1 MKSILFPNAKKLVAL
16 LVWTVFF
23 LPMSFAAYLTN
34 VPQTLVQPNGDTLHC
49 FATGD
54 EYYHRLHDA
63 NGYTIVLNPA
73 NGYYVYA
80 DKVNGEIVPTRYVA
94 GRVNPA
100 EVGLTPNISI
110 SASQWRERRQQ
121 WEDPNPPRTHTR
133 SGDRNHGHI
142 NNLVVFI
149 RFADDDP
156 FENDFNE
163 VGNMFNDSTPGHSSM
178 YNYFKAASY
187 NQLAITA
194 SFYPAPSGS
203 TILSYQDIYNRGYYQ
218 PYSSENT
225 EGYSDNE
232 RTSREFLLLKRAVE
246 YIADMV
252 PADLN
257 IDYDNDGLVD
267 NIVFVVRG
275 NVGEWND
282 LLWPHQWSI
291 YNQYVY
297 INGKRVYKFNF
308 QLADAISYFNTSVL
322 CHEMNHSLG
331 APDLYHYSDDF
342 RGLVS
347 VYTWD
352 LMHQNTN
359 PPQHMGAWMKYRYGN
374 WIESIPQITECGTY
388 SLHSL
393 GSSATN
399 NCYFIA
405 SPNDNEFFVLEYR
418 NKSDLFEGTLPGS
431 GLLVYRI
438 NTDFN
443 GNADYDGENY
453 FDEVYIYRPFGTPT
467 ENGNITQAAFSENT
481 GRTEMNENTSAYPF
495 LTDGTVVP
503 IGNFALRNI
512 SEAGGDSI
520 TFTFCASESAFS
532 KPTVTL
538 DDISNV
544 GTTTATCSGTVTA
557 DGGAEV
563 TARGFCWS
571 STDSYPTVSG
581 SHSTEGSGT
590 GSFTGDITGLDPNT
604 SYAVRAYAT
613 NSEGT
618 SYSDTWSI
626 TTYCNPVS
634 VSISGTTAVCA
645 GEYATLTASGTHSY
659 EWNTDDTAAS
669 ITVDPTLLAY
679 DKNYILQENFDN
691 GYLPAGWS
699 TEDGD
704 GDGYDWYVGSIYSY
718 PAHSGTS
725 SLISASYISGVG
737 ALSPDNWLY
746 TPAITIPA
754 DVDHPTLSWWAR
766 GTYSPYEKEH
776 YAVSISTDSQNWLTA
791 YEGESTDA
799 YVQHTVDLSDYAGR
813 TIYVAFQHYAVTDMY
828 YLFIDDIEVYHLTP
842 TNTVTYTVIGSDEY
856 GCTATA
862 SHTVTIR
869 ETPDVTIS
877 GDSILCEVSSTTLTA
892 SGANSYLWS
901 TDEETASISVTPT
914 STTTY
919 TVIGTSQDGCT
930 DTASITV
937 TISSST
943 PLVTTGNVS
952 DITTTSATCGGEVV
966 CSGAGDVTARGVC
979 WSTSPNPTVADSLT
993 IDGTGTGIFTS
1004 SLTGLSQNTTYYV
1017 RAYATNSEG
1026 TGYGDEMTFTTPC
1039 DNIHVTI
1046 SGNTEICEGE
1056 STTLIASGAN
1066 TYLWSTGETTDTI
1079 IINSQSTITQSVF
1092 ILQESFDD
1100 GVLPNGWLSIDADGD
1115 SYSWDAEYPIQ
1126 ANFITHSGT
1135 GCIGSASYIN
1145 DIGELTPDNWL
1156 ISPEL
1161 NIPANASHANLS
1173 WWAVAADVNWP
1184 NDFYAVYVSTTGN
1197 SVANF
1202 TEAPIYTGVS
1212 TSEYTQHTVD
1222 LSIYAGQ
1229 SIHIAFRHYDV
1240 TDIYWIVL
1248 DDIEVSYIPE
1258 ISNNYTVTGTDQ
1270 HGCSATTNTMLTIH
1284 AKPAI
1289 TISGGETTICGGE
1302 TITLTA
1308 SGADSYAWSNGDE
1321 TASTTV
1327 TPDASTTYSVIGT
1340 NVHECTATA
1349 SVTVSV
1355 HELPVVTTINVDN
1368 ISSTSVTC
1376 EGNVACGGTS
1386 TVTARG
1392 FCYNTWGSPSLDD
1405 NHTTDGTGTGYFTG
1419 NLSGLTPNNTYY
1431 VRAYA
1436 TNATGTTYGETQ
1448 WFHTTCAP
1456 IPLIID
1462 GNTDVCEDESITLTA
1477 SGASTYEWNTG
1488 ESTAEITVQPSLLAY
1503 EKNFLMQEYFDNG
1516 ILPNGWD
1523 ISDDDGDGYNWQ
1535 IRTDN
1540 GYSHNNSAGFIA
1552 SASWINGY
1560 GALQPDNS
1568 LFSNNI
1574 TIPANVLHPTLSWWV
1589 RGVENPYASE
1599 HYAVYISTD
1608 YQNWQNVY
1616 EGESTAEFV
1625 QHTVD
1630 LSEYAGQTINIRF
1643 RHYNTYDMEWLILD
1657 DVEVYHLTP
1666 ANSATYTVTG
1676 TDAYGCTATAS
1687 IDVTIHKPVV
1697 TISGGETIICGG
1709 ETVTLTA
1716 SGTDS
1721 YLWSNNG
1728 EETGSITVTPTAT
1741 TTYMV
1746 TGTDQYGCTATDS
1759 ITVTLSELPIV
1770 HTYNASNITTHTATG
1785 NGMITC
1791 SGTSA
1796 VTARGVCWSASPNP
1810 TIADSYTT
1818 DGSGTG
1824 SFTSSLTGLNSGF
1837 TYYVRAYATNSEG
1850 TAYGEEVTF
1859 RTPADGRIVD
1869 YGLIG
1874 FYDGTSLITE
1884 ITLDI
1889 NDDLNPTVVIV
1900 NNGPD
1905 LPAAYDTI
1913 FLDITINGIPFGS
1926 QWLLGSQMAT
1936 QNVGSALLWQSNS
1949 PLLTASY
1956 MDALGIE
1963 GTFEFCYNVRSY
1975 GAATD
1980 PVASNN
1986 TACLTVNRGSF
1997 SSRPIV
2003 DYALLGFSDGTSTID
2018 EELLLDMDDD
2028 LNLYVIIQNNG
2039 PDVPASTDTVFFD
2052 LELDGYPIGSAHAL
2066 GNILSTYTE
2075 GQTFNLGL
2083 APFFTASDM
2092 DAGGLVGTF
2101 EICWTVRIEGDA
2113 IDPVASNN
2121 TACVIINRVAPTQL
2135 PSVITNSVTDITTT
2149 SATCGGEVTDD
2160 GGATVTAR
2168 GVCWSTTPNPTVADS
2183 VTLDGTGTGTFT
2195 SSLTNLTPNTTYYVR
2210 AYATNS
2216 EGTAYGE
2223 EMTFTTP
2230 CDIVN
2235 LTLSGNDTLC
2245 AGESS
2250 VLTAAGAENYLW
2262 STDDTIAS
2270 ITVTPVAT
2278 TTYTVTGTN
2287 LYGCSATDSITVTVH
2302 TLPVVSISGDTTLCA
2317 GESSV
2322 LTAAGAETYLW
2333 NTDDTIASIT
2343 VTPAATTTY
2352 TVTGTNQYGCTATA
2366 SITVTVHELPVI
2378 TISGDTTITEGSS
2391 TTLSVTDN
2399 PQWDYLWSTG
2409 DATASITVSPAET
2422 TSYSVTVTDGPCV
2435 SEASITVTV
2444 VTGVNEWNTT
2454 NLHIYPN
2461 PTAGIVNI
2469 SLSSETCNLNPEI
2482 QMFDIYGRRLQMM
2495 PVTDEMTQIDLS
2507 RYPTGV
2513 YMLKVVKD
2521 GKVTAIGKVVKE

>member
-1 MKSILFPNAKKLVAL
+1 MKSILFSNAKKLVTL

-110 SASQWRERRQQ
+110 SAAQWRERRQQ

-246 YIADMV
+246 NIADMV
-252 PADLN
+252 PDDLN

-438 NTDFN
+438 NTNFS

-481 GRTEMNENTSAYPF
+481 GRTEMNENTSTYPF

-590 GSFTGDITGLDPNT
+590 GSFTGNITGLAPNT

-634 VSISGTTAVCA
+634 VSINGTSAVCA

-659 EWNTDDTAAS
+659 EWNTGDTTAS
-669 ITVDPTLLAY
+669 IITDPTLLAY

-691 GYLPAGWS
+691 GVLPTGWS

-704 GDGYDWYVGSIYSY
+704 GDGYNWYVGSIYSY

-892 SGANSYLWS
+892 SGAESYLWS

-1026 TGYGDEMTFTTPC
+1026 TGYGDEMTFTTDIPTLLTEPTSIDFGTIMIGQQEIRTTEVIGSFLD
-1039 DNIHVTI
+1039 DNITATVTGGPFTI
-1046 SGNTEICEGE
+1046 STDNSIFETSVQMPSNGGTLYIKYTPTAVETNTGVI
-1056 STTLIASGAN
+1056 TL
-1066 TYLWSTGETTDTI
+1066 TC
-1079 IINSQSTITQSVF
+1079 
-1092 ILQESFDD
+1092 
-1100 GVLPNGWLSIDADGD
+1100 GD
-1115 SYSWDAEYPIQ
+1115 SVATVSLIGDGYGCVTVTEFPYETNFTDDDKNDCWTIEDANEDNTTFAFSNANAYAYYSYNSNNAAD
-1126 ANFITHSGT
+1126 
-1135 GCIGSASYIN
+1135 
-1145 DIGELTPDNWL
+1145 DWL
-1156 ISPEL
+1156 ISPVFSLTGNEYATFDYEVKSSYFTEKFEVA
-1161 NIPANASHANLS
+1161 IIQGNARTII
-1173 WWAVAADVNWP
+1173 VPEIAATNPTYQSINPIDLRSYIGDYQIGIHCTSDADKYILYFTNFKVEAGTPTLTVSEETIDFGTVPVNGSG
-1184 NDFYAVYVSTTGN
+1184 DSRVVVSTI
-1197 SVANF
+1197 SISEVVELS
-1202 TEAPIYTGVS
+1202 TEAPFAVSLDGITFATTATIPADANLYNETTVYVRFTPAEAQNYSGTVELTAGTLTKTISVTGNGLDCGVISEFPYETNFTNEEMNYCWTIEDANNDDKTFYFNTTSSRACYTYNSASAADDWLISPVFLLTGNEYATFDYAAANVRYPEKFEVALIQNDTRTIIVPEMTVTSATFQSINPIDLSSFIGDYQIGIHCTSDADMATFYITNFKIDASVPSLTVSEEIIDFRPVMVNENADDSVVVSTFNVNEAVEVSVEAPFAVSLDGITFATTATIPAAMSLLNETTVYVRFTPTVVQDYYGTIVFTAGTLADTVYVTGNGFDCGVISEFPYETNFTNEEMNYCWTIEDANNDDHTFDFDINSGYAYYIFNGSSAADDWLTSPVFMLTGNEYATFDYAAKSLTYPERFEVYVINGGEATMVAGPVAVTDTNYTTQIVDLNSYTGETQVAIHC
-1212 TSEYTQHTVD
+1212 TSDADMWRFMINH
-1222 LSIYAGQ
+1222 
-1229 SIHIAFRHYDV
+1229 F
-1240 TDIYWIVL
+1240 
-1248 DDIEVSYIPE
+1248 EV
-1258 ISNNYTVTGTDQ
+1258 VTGTPPTQ
-1270 HGCSATTNTMLTIH
+1270 
-1284 AKPAI
+1284 
-1289 TISGGETTICGGE
+1289 
-1302 TITLTA
+1302 
-1308 SGADSYAWSNGDE
+1308 
-1321 TASTTV
+1321 
-1327 TPDASTTYSVIGT
+1327 
-1340 NVHECTATA
+1340 
-1349 SVTVSV
+1349 
-1355 HELPVVTTINVDN
+1355 
-1368 ISSTSVTC
+1368 
-1376 EGNVACGGTS
+1376 
-1386 TVTARG
+1386 
-1392 FCYNTWGSPSLDD
+1392 SL
-1405 NHTTDGTGTGYFTG
+1405 
-1419 NLSGLTPNNTYY
+1419 
-1431 VRAYA
+1431 
-1436 TNATGTTYGETQ
+1436 
-1448 WFHTTCAP
+1448 
-1456 IPLIID
+1456 
-1462 GNTDVCEDESITLTA
+1462 
-1477 SGASTYEWNTG
+1477 
-1488 ESTAEITVQPSLLAY
+1488 
-1503 EKNFLMQEYFDNG
+1503 
-1516 ILPNGWD
+1516 
-1523 ISDDDGDGYNWQ
+1523 
-1535 IRTDN
+1535 
-1540 GYSHNNSAGFIA
+1540 
-1552 SASWINGY
+1552 
-1560 GALQPDNS
+1560 
-1568 LFSNNI
+1568 
-1574 TIPANVLHPTLSWWV
+1574 
-1589 RGVENPYASE
+1589 
-1599 HYAVYISTD
+1599 
-1608 YQNWQNVY
+1608 
-1616 EGESTAEFV
+1616 
-1625 QHTVD
+1625 
-1630 LSEYAGQTINIRF
+1630 
-1643 RHYNTYDMEWLILD
+1643 
-1657 DVEVYHLTP
+1657 
-1666 ANSATYTVTG
+1666 
-1676 TDAYGCTATAS
+1676 
-1687 IDVTIHKPVV
+1687 
-1697 TISGGETIICGG
+1697 
-1709 ETVTLTA
+1709 
-1716 SGTDS
+1716 
-1721 YLWSNNG
+1721 
-1728 EETGSITVTPTAT
+1728 
-1741 TTYMV
+1741 
-1746 TGTDQYGCTATDS
+1746 
-1759 ITVTLSELPIV
+1759 
-1770 HTYNASNITTHTATG
+1770 
-1785 NGMITC
+1785 
-1791 SGTSA
+1791 
-1796 VTARGVCWSASPNP
+1796 
-1810 TIADSYTT
+1810 
-1818 DGSGTG
+1818 
-1824 SFTSSLTGLNSGF
+1824 
-1837 TYYVRAYATNSEG
+1837 
-1850 TAYGEEVTF
+1850 
-1859 RTPADGRIVD
+1859 
-1869 YGLIG
+1869 
-1874 FYDGTSLITE
+1874 
-1884 ITLDI
+1884 
-1889 NDDLNPTVVIV
+1889 
-1900 NNGPD
+1900 
-1905 LPAAYDTI
+1905 
-1913 FLDITINGIPFGS
+1913 
-1926 QWLLGSQMAT
+1926 
-1936 QNVGSALLWQSNS
+1936 
-1949 PLLTASY
+1949 
-1956 MDALGIE
+1956 
-1963 GTFEFCYNVRSY
+1963 
-1975 GAATD
+1975 
-1980 PVASNN
+1980 
-1986 TACLTVNRGSF
+1986 
-1997 SSRPIV
+1997 IV
-2003 DYALLGFSDGTSTID
+2003 DYALLGFYDGTTTID

-2183 VTLDGTGTGTFT
+2183 LTIDGTGTGTFT

-2245 AGESS
+2245 AGESTT
-2250 VLTAAGAENYLW
+2250 LTAAGAETYLW
-2262 STDDTIAS
+2262 STAATIAS
-2270 ITVTPVAT
+2270 ITVTPAAT

-2302 TLPVVSISGDTTLCA
+2302 TLPVVSISGDTAVCA
-2317 GESSV
+2317 GESTT
-2322 LTAAGAETYLW
+2322 LTAAGAESYLW
-2333 NTDDTIASIT
+2333 STADTIASIT

-2352 TVTGTNQYGCTATA
+2352 TVTGTNQYGCSATDSITVTVHVLPVVTLSGDTALCAGESATLTA
-2366 SITVTVHELPVI
+2366 AGAESYLWSTADTIASITVTPAATTTYTVTGTTLYGCSATDSITVTVHELPVI

-2391 TTLSVTDN
+2391 TTLSVTDD
-2399 PQWDYLWSTG
+2399 PQWDYQWSTG

-2444 VTGVNEWNTT
+2444 VTGVNEWNTE

-2461 PTAGIVNI
+2461 PTTGIVNV
-2469 SLSSETCNLNPEI
+2469 EMGMADGWKNGEI
-2482 QMFDIYGRRLQMM
+2482 QVFDVYGRKLSVVETMC
-2495 PVTDEMTQIDLS
+2495 TSSLQIDLS